1 MLHTLL
7 QCWKERHALR
17 RMAESSRKAL
27 GERRQEDR
35 RHGGR
40 KKAPQRLF
48 IFVLFLE
55 GWCMGGGG
63 QPAQGGCKTE
73 QMWADLMVIAS
84 SS

>member
-1 MLHTLL
+1 M
-7 QCWKERHALR
+7 
-17 RMAESSRKAL
+17 
-27 GERRQEDR
+27 
-35 RHGGR
+35 
-40 KKAPQRLF
+40 APQRLF

-73 QMWADLMVIAS
+73 QMQADLMVIAS